1 MLQNTSYDLTSEHRE
16 GPPKARRL
24 LLRLTCVM
32 FLVNTGLFVS
42 GTGDTLSYFA
52 WALDV
57 VTESMPCVED
67 RFAAAV
73 LARFPFQVCANLFE
87 ITNASCFIH

>member
-1 MLQNTSYDLTSEHRE
+1 MLQNTSYDLTSKHCE
-16 GPPKARRL
+16 GPPKAQRL
-24 LLRLTCVM
+24 LLHLTCFM

-42 GTGDTLSYFA
+42 GTRDTLSYFS

-73 LARFPFQVCANLFE
+73 LACFPFQVCANMFE
-87 ITNASCFIH
+87 ITNVSCFIH